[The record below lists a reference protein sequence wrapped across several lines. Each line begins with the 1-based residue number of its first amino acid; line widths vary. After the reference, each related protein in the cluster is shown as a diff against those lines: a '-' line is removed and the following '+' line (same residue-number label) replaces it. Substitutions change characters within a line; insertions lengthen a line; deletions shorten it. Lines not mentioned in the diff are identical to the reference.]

1 MLAVRMGSHLSKIVG
16 PALTP
21 WLIGK
26 AGWRTASRI
35 YGVAFGCYAVLWQ
48 LTARERPRAVDLQAQ
63 GGGDQDDE
71 SDDDDDDDETASRAD
86 LKAEAASPSPT
97 AAKLAAASL
106 ASPPSLPPPFT
117 LRLLTVRSQIA
128 INFSQ
133 VCHDLLEFQVRKRL
147 SFFCNAI

>member
-97 AAKLAAASL
+97 AAKLAAAS
-106 ASPPSLPPPFT
+106 PPSLPPPFT

-128 INFSQ
+128 INFSP

>member
-71 SDDDDDDDETASRAD
+71 SDDDDETARAD

-97 AAKLAAASL
+97 AAKLAAASP
-106 ASPPSLPPPFT
+106 SSLPPPFT